1 MNFTKDF
8 VAPIGVLTAICLI
21 ISSILVFV
29 QGLTEPL
36 IEKQKIET
44 ANKARAE
51 VLAEADNFEMLE
63 IELPAGVV
71 EAYKATNGAGY
82 VITTKSKGYGGDLV
96 VMVGIKADGT
106 ISKVKNL
113 ENNETPG
120 LGSKVKEE
128 AYTSQY
134 QSANSTLEGVEA
146 IAGSTISSNAFT
158 RTVKQAF
165 EIYKEVAGVEAEASQ
180 REPVSQDVLKEVS
193 PKATGFVKIENA
205 EEIYEATGEGFV
217 YVGEAEGF
225 MDKIVAAIAMD
236 KDGAITAIKFVEINE
251 SADYGMDLT
260 KESYL
265 AKYIGKKSGDTL
277 DSVSGATVSSDAFN
291 KIVSKALETVET
303 VKGAK

>member
-1 MNFTKDF
+1 
-8 VAPIGVLTAICLI
+8 
-21 ISSILVFV
+21 
-29 QGLTEPL
+29 
-36 IEKQKIET
+36 
-44 ANKARAE
+44 
-51 VLAEADNFEMLE
+51 
-63 IELPAGVV
+63 
-71 EAYKATNGAGY
+71 
-82 VITTKSKGYGGDLV
+82 
-96 VMVGIKADGT
+96 
-106 ISKVKNL
+106 
-113 ENNETPG
+113 
-120 LGSKVKEE
+120 
-128 AYTSQY
+128 
-134 QSANSTLEGVEA
+134 
-146 IAGSTISSNAFT
+146 
-158 RTVKQAF
+158 VKQAF

-205 EEIYEATGEGFV
+205 EEIYEATDEGFV

-251 SADYGMDLT
+251 SPDYGMDLT